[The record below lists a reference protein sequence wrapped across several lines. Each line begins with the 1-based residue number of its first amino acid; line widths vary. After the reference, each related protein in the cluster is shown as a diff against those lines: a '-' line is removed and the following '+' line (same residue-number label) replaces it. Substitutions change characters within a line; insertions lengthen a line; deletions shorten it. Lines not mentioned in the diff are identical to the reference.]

1 MSHEQGRTPARPV
14 GLPEIGASRAALERV
29 CERFPALRDQAAIR
43 FAFDETFRELCED
56 YEMCAITLAHI
67 ESSGRKPEGMAGEY
81 AALLLRLE
89 RELLRYLEEHGR
101 FRES

>member
-1 MSHEQGRTPARPV
+1 MAHEERQTPLDPPSGRPPHPALR
-14 GLPEIGASRAALERV
+14 RV
-29 CERFPALRDQAAIR
+29 CERFPALQDHVASR
-43 FAFDETFRELCED
+43 FASDETFRELCED
-56 YEMCAITLAHI
+56 YDVCAATLARLHT
-67 ESSGRKPEGMAGEY
+67 RYPEPNGMLDEY

>member
-1 MSHEQGRTPARPV
+1 LKR
-14 GLPEIGASRAALERV
+14 IG
-29 CERFPALRDQAAIR
+29 ERFPTLRDAAAIR

-56 YEMCAITLAHI
+56 YDVCAITLDHLQA
-67 ESSGRKPEGMAGEY
+67 SDRSPEGLRNEY

-89 RELLRYLEEHGR
+89 HELLRHLEEQGR